1 MSMCLNRQGSLL
13 LVNCS
18 DKSVRLYEVRQRQ
31 PDAPS
36 YSSEQL
42 KQALDSVE
50 VRADGWL
57 FTSHIAR
64 QLALFD

>member
-1 MSMCLNRQGSLL
+1 MCLNRQGTLL

-36 YSSEQL
+36 YSSKQL
-42 KQALDSVE
+42 KQALDSAE
-50 VRADGWL
+50 VGAN
-57 FTSHIAR
+57 
-64 QLALFD
+64 